1 MITNEVLP
9 EESLL
14 QAAAELATALNNSL
28 TPTMNASTNFPI
40 VLKERCSISSEV

>member
-28 TPTMNASTNFPI
+28 TPTLNASTNSPI
-40 VLKERCSISSEV
+40 LLKDRCSKTTEV